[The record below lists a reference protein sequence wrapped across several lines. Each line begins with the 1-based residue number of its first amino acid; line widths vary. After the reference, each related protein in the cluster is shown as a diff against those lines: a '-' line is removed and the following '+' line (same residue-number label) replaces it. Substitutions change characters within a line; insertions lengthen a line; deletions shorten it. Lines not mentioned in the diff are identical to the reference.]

1 MKNILL
7 IFVIFVSLLLSACAA
22 YNKAYYEILEPD
34 FKARVSLYETGASMG
49 LVVDKRRG
57 GLEEVKLKIL
67 AEQECKKHNKIL
79 TSFKYEG
86 ANTAVY
92 KLYRFYCGWS
102 PEQLEQV
109 KQNARKQELERE
121 KREKEVIEKKRKAKE
136 ERMRKYRERV
146 EQEKIAEENRKKE
159 LIKQKEQAELEAHKN
174 KFDNAK
180 AECEEIGF
188 KKGTEIFGKCV
199 LDLTK

>member
-7 IFVIFVSLLLSACAA
+7 IFVIFVSLLLSACAV
-22 YNKAYYEILEPD
+22 YNKAYYEVLEPD

-57 GLEEVKLKIL
+57 GLEQVKLKVL

-79 TSFKYEG
+79 TCFKYEG
-86 ANTAVY
+86 ANTAVS

-109 KQNARKQELERE
+109 KQNARKQELEHE
-121 KREKEVIEKKRKAKE
+121 KREKEAKE

-180 AECEEIGF
+180 AECEAIGF

>member
-1 MKNILL
+1 MKNISL
-7 IFVIFVSLLLSACAA
+7 IFVIFVSLLLSACDA

-34 FKARVSLYETGASMG
+34 YKARVSLYETGASMG

-79 TSFKYEG
+79 TSFRYEG
-86 ANTAVY
+86 ANTAVS

-109 KQNARKQELERE
+109 KQNTRKQELERE
-121 KREKEVIEKKRKAKE
+121 KREKEAIEKKRKAKD

-180 AECEEIGF
+180 AECEAIGF

-199 LDLTK
+199 SDLTK

>member
-7 IFVIFVSLLLSACAA
+7 IFVIFVSLLLSACDA
-22 YNKAYYEILEPD
+22 YNKAYYEVLEPD

-86 ANTAVY
+86 ANTAVS

-109 KQNARKQELERE
+109 KQNARKQELEHE
-121 KREKEVIEKKRKAKE
+121 KREKEAKE

>member
-7 IFVIFVSLLLSACAA
+7 IFVIFVSLLLSACDA

-34 FKARVSLYETGASMG
+34 YKARVSLYETGASMG

-67 AEQECKKHNKIL
+67 AEQECTKHNKIL

-86 ANTAVY
+86 ASTAVS

-121 KREKEVIEKKRKAKE
+121 KREKEAKE

>member
-7 IFVIFVSLLLSACAA
+7 IFVIFVSLLLSACDA

-86 ANTAVY
+86 ANTAVS

-121 KREKEVIEKKRKAKE
+121 KREKEAKE

-180 AECEEIGF
+180 AECEAIGF